1 MKYLEKKLLNLV
13 VLRWFEINVNHQKW
27 NENFVDII
35 VISNFSNPF
44 FVHNS
49 NIFWHIFSISI
60 CRSLAVVGQFGFRL
74 FTITSVERVEEIF
87 CSNNEDTKIAERLFS
102 SSLVAVVTAT
112 EADKLKVRF
121 KNWNPHESG

>member
-1 MKYLEKKLLNLV
+1 MLIIRSGTKT
-13 VLRWFEINVNHQKW
+13 
-27 NENFVDII
+27 FVDLI
-35 VISNFSNPF
+35 VISNFSNRY